1 MSKFKD
7 LTVWRKAIDLVTKV
21 YLITNSFPMEEK
33 YGLTSQIRRCSV
45 SIPSNIAEGA
55 GRATKKD
62 FSHFLDIAK
71 GSAFELETQLIIS
84 TNLGY
89 LDKNIFKDFNTKLN
103 EVQRMI
109 TGLQKSLSNN

>member
-7 LTVWRKAIDLVTKV
+7 LKVWQKAIELVTEV
-21 YLITNSFPMEEK
+21 YSITNSLPAEEK
-33 YGLTSQIRRCSV
+33 YGISSQIRRCSV

-55 GRATKKD
+55 GRTTNKD

-71 GSAFELETQLIIS
+71 GSSFELETQLIIS

-89 LDKNIFKDFNTKLN
+89 LDKSLFNNFNTKLN